1 VTLVDLMMTFR
12 DGAIF
17 LYILPL
23 GATHNLGGPRL
34 FFARNRTAV
43 DDIEDVLLSSLAQPH
58 LEPPQQNADVDVH
71 SRPVTSVV
79 ALSRRR
85 HSISRAARGDATL
98 LAIAL

>member
-1 VTLVDLMMTFR
+1 MHCPSHR
-12 DGAIF
+12 EGQYA
-17 LYILPL
+17 
-23 GATHNLGGPRL
+23 
-34 FFARNRTAV
+34 TAV
-43 DDIEDVLLSSLAQPH
+43 WVVPVFSLDAKDVLLSSLAQPH